1 MLVHGQ
7 SVKNCGHIRL
17 RNFFQGIELGFAKQ
31 VSPVRMLPMTRFNLL
46 YLPTSLQAPL

>member
-17 RNFFQGIELGFAKQ
+17 RNFFQGIELGFAIAS
-31 VSPVRMLPMTRFNLL
+31 VPSTHAAYDAV
-46 YLPTSLQAPL
+46 